1 MAQGLA
7 GTRHRA
13 IQIVDE
19 QPERLA
25 LASSM
30 AKVAANKAYRFASQQ
45 AIQLHGGIGFTWE
58 QNLHFYLKRAKSSEF
73 SL

>member
-1 MAQGLA
+1 
-7 GTRHRA
+7 
-13 IQIVDE
+13 
-19 QPERLA
+19 
-25 LASSM
+25 M